1 MVVKICILKSGNI
14 GTSPV
19 LDLLL
24 DERADRPNID
34 VRVFGSGAKMNPEQV
49 EDVVP
54 KLEQFDPDF
63 CIFISPNPGAPG
75 PAKAREL
82 LSGIEK
88 PAIIIGDAPGK
99 GKTEEMDEQGLGY
112 VIVMSDPMIGAK
124 REWLDPTEMAIFNAD
139 ILKVLA
145 ETGALRLVQNTID
158 DIINAVDAGNKIELP
173 KLVITA
179 QKAVEEGGF
188 ENPYAKAKAIAAYE
202 MAGAVANLDM
212 KGCFMTKGYENFIPL
227 VAAAHEMA
235 SCAAKLADEARAI
248 EKSNDT
254 VSRTPH
260 MKEGNTG
267 FKKSLISKPE

>member
-1 MVVKICILKSGNI
+1 MVVKIAIIKSGNI

-19 LDLLL
+19 IDLLL

-34 VRVFGSGAKMNPEQV
+34 VRTFGSGAKMNPEQV

-54 KLEQFDPDF
+54 KVEDFSPDF
-63 CIFISPNPGAPG
+63 VIFISPNPGAPG

-82 LSGIEK
+82 LSEMDT
-88 PAIIIGDAPGK
+88 PAIIVGDAPGK
-99 GKTEEMDEQGLGY
+99 SKKDEIEEQGLGY
-112 VIVMSDPMIGAK
+112 IIVMSDPMIGAK

-145 ETGALRLVQNTID
+145 ETGVLRLVQKTID
-158 DIINAVDAGNKIELP
+158 DVIAQAEKSEIELP
-173 KLVITA
+173 KLIVTA
-179 QKAVEEGGF
+179 ENATEAGCF
-188 ENPYAKAKAIAAYE
+188 ANPYAKAKAIAAYE

-235 SCAAKLADEARAI
+235 ASAAKLAQEARDI

-254 VSRTPH
+254 VLRTPH
-260 MKEGNTG
+260 MKEGNPG
-267 FKKSLISKPE
+267 CKIDLISKPE

>member
-1 MVVKICILKSGNI
+1 MVVKIAIVKSGNI

-19 LDLLL
+19 IDLLL

-34 VRVFGSGAKMNPEQV
+34 VRTFGSGAKMNPEQV

-54 KLEQFDPDF
+54 KIDDFGPDF
-63 CIFISPNPGAPG
+63 AIFISPNPGAPG

-82 LSGIEK
+82 LSEK
-88 PAIIIGDAPGK
+88 DIPAIIIGDAPGK
-99 GKTEEMDEQGLGY
+99 GKKDEMDEQGLGY
-112 VIVMSDPMIGAK
+112 IIVMSDPMIGAK

-145 ETGALRLVQNTID
+145 ETGALRLVQKTID
-158 DIINAVDAGNKIELP
+158 TVIEQAEAGSIELP
-173 KLVITA
+173 KLIITA
-179 QKAVEEGGF
+179 EKAVEAAEYA
-188 ENPYAKAKAIAAYE
+188 NPYAKAKAIAAYE

-212 KGCFMTKGYENFIPL
+212 KGCFMTKGFENFIPL

-235 SCAAKLADEARAI
+235 ACAAKLAQEAREI

-254 VSRTPH
+254 VLRTPH
-260 MKEGNTG
+260 MKEGNPGRKTD
-267 FKKSLISKPE
+267 LISKPE

>member
-1 MVVKICILKSGNI
+1 MVVKIGIVKSGNI
-14 GTSPV
+14 GVSPV

-54 KLEQFDPDF
+54 KVEQFDPDF

-82 LSGIEK
+82 LSAMDK
-88 PAIIIGDAPGK
+88 PAVIIGDAPGK
-99 GKTEEMDEQGLGY
+99 SKTEEMDEQGLGY
-112 VIVMSDPMIGAK
+112 IIVMSDPMIGAK
-124 REWLDPTEMAIFNAD
+124 REWLDPTEMAIFNSD

-158 DIINAVDAGNKIELP
+158 DIINAFDNGDEIELP
-173 KLVITA
+173 KLIITA
-179 QKAVEEGGF
+179 EKAVEVAGF

-235 SCAAKLADEARAI
+235 SCAAKLASEAREI

-254 VSRTPH
+254 VLRTPH
-260 MKEGNTG
+260 MKEGQTG
-267 FKKSLISKPE
+267 SKKDLISKPE

>member
-1 MVVKICILKSGNI
+1 MVVKIGIIKSGNI

-54 KLEQFDPDF
+54 KVDQLDPDF

-82 LSGIEK
+82 LSEK
-88 PAIIIGDAPGK
+88 DIPAIIIGDAPGK
-99 GKTEEMDEQGLGY
+99 GKKDEMDEQGLGY
-112 VIVMSDPMIGAK
+112 IIVMSDPMIGAK

-158 DIINAVDAGNKIELP
+158 GVIDGAAAGNIELP
-173 KLVITA
+173 KLIITA
-179 QKAVEEGGF
+179 EKAVEAAGF

-212 KGCFMTKGYENFIPL
+212 KGCFMTKGFENFIPL

-235 SCAAKLADEARAI
+235 ASAAALADEAREI
-248 EKSNDT
+248 EKGNDS
-254 VSRTPH
+254 VLRTPH

-267 FKKSLISKPE
+267 RKTDLISKPE

>member
-1 MVVKICILKSGNI
+1 
-14 GTSPV
+14 
-19 LDLLL
+19 
-24 DERADRPNID
+24 
-34 VRVFGSGAKMNPEQV
+34 
-49 EDVVP
+49 
-54 KLEQFDPDF
+54 
-63 CIFISPNPGAPG
+63 
-75 PAKAREL
+75 
-82 LSGIEK
+82 
-88 PAIIIGDAPGK
+88 
-99 GKTEEMDEQGLGY
+99 
-112 VIVMSDPMIGAK
+112 MI
-124 REWLDPTEMAIFNAD
+124 
-139 ILKVLA
+139 
-145 ETGALRLVQNTID
+145 NT
-158 DIINAVDAGNKIELP
+158 VDAGNEIELP

-179 QKAVEEGGF
+179 QKAVEAGGF

-254 VSRTPH
+254 VLRTPH

>member
-1 MVVKICILKSGNI
+1 MVVKIGIIKSGNI

-19 LDLLL
+19 IDLLL

-54 KLEQFDPDF
+54 KLDQFNPDF
-63 CIFISPNPGAPG
+63 AIFISPNPGAPG
-75 PAKAREL
+75 PAKAREI
-82 LSGIEK
+82 LSEKGI

-99 GKTEEMDEQGLGY
+99 SKTDEMDEQGLGY
-112 VIVMSDPMIGAK
+112 IIVMSDPMIGAK

-145 ETGALRLVQNTID
+145 NTGALRLVQKTID
-158 DIINAVDAGNKIELP
+158 AVIEGAEADNIELP
-173 KLVITA
+173 KLIITA
-179 QKAVEEGGF
+179 EKAVAAAEF
-188 ENPYAKAKAIAAYE
+188 TNPYAKAKAIAAYE

-235 SCAAKLADEARAI
+235 SAAASLAHEAREI
-248 EKSNDT
+248 EKANDT
-254 VSRTPH
+254 VLRTPH
-260 MKEGNTG
+260 MKEGNLDY
-267 FKKSLISKPE
+267 KNCLISKPE

>member
-1 MVVKICILKSGNI
+1 MVVKIGIIKSGNI

-49 EDVVP
+49 EAVVP
-54 KLEQFDPDF
+54 KVDQFDPDF

-82 LSGIEK
+82 LSEK
-88 PAIIIGDAPGK
+88 DIPAIIIGDAPGK
-99 GKTEEMDEQGLGY
+99 GKKDEMDEQGLGY
-112 VIVMSDPMIGAK
+112 IIVMSDPMIGAK

-158 DIINAVDAGNKIELP
+158 GVIDGAAAGNIELP
-173 KLVITA
+173 KLIITA
-179 QKAVEEGGF
+179 EKAVEAAGF

-212 KGCFMTKGYENFIPL
+212 KGCFMTKGFENFIPL

-235 SCAAKLADEARAI
+235 ASAAALADEAREI
-248 EKSNDT
+248 EKGNDS
-254 VSRTPH
+254 VLRTPH

-267 FKKSLISKPE
+267 RKTDLISKPE

>member
-1 MVVKICILKSGNI
+1 MVVKIGIIKSGNI

-54 KLEQFDPDF
+54 KVDQFAPDF

-82 LSGIEK
+82 LSEK
-88 PAIIIGDAPGK
+88 DIPAIIIGDAPGK
-99 GKTEEMDEQGLGY
+99 GKKDEMDEQGLGY
-112 VIVMSDPMIGAK
+112 IIVMSDPMIGAK

-158 DIINAVDAGNKIELP
+158 GVIDGAAAGNIELP
-173 KLVITA
+173 KLIITA
-179 QKAVEEGGF
+179 EKAVEAAGF

-212 KGCFMTKGYENFIPL
+212 KGCFMTKGFENFIPL

-235 SCAAKLADEARAI
+235 ASAAALADEAREI
-248 EKSNDT
+248 EKGNDS
-254 VSRTPH
+254 VLRTPH

-267 FKKSLISKPE
+267 RKTDLISKPE

>member
-1 MVVKICILKSGNI
+1 MVVKIAIIKSGNI

-19 LDLLL
+19 IDLLL

-34 VRVFGSGAKMNPEQV
+34 VRTFGSGAKMNPEQV

-54 KLEQFDPDF
+54 KIDAFGPDF
-63 CIFISPNPGAPG
+63 AIFISPNPGAPG

-82 LSGIEK
+82 LSQK
-88 PAIIIGDAPGK
+88 DVPAIIIGDAPGK
-99 GKTEEMDEQGLGY
+99 GKKDEMDEQGLGY
-112 VIVMSDPMIGAK
+112 IIVMSDPMIGAK

-145 ETGALRLVQNTID
+145 ETGALRLVQKTID
-158 DIINAVDAGNKIELP
+158 GVIEQAESGSIELP
-173 KLVITA
+173 KLIVTA
-179 QKAVEEGGF
+179 EKAVDAGEF
-188 ENPYAKAKAIAAYE
+188 ANPYAKAKAIAAYE

-212 KGCFMTKGYENFIPL
+212 KGCFMTKGFENFIPL

-235 SCAAKLADEARAI
+235 ASAAKLAQEAREI

-254 VSRTPH
+254 VLRTPH
-260 MKEGNTG
+260 MKEGNLGRKTD
-267 FKKSLISKPE
+267 LISKPE

>member
-1 MVVKICILKSGNI
+1 MVVKIGIVKSGNI
-14 GTSPV
+14 GVSPV

-54 KLEQFDPDF
+54 KVEQFDPDF

-75 PAKAREL
+75 PARAREL
-82 LSGIEK
+82 LSEK
-88 PAIIIGDAPGK
+88 DVPVIIVGDAPGK
-99 GKTEEMDEQGLGY
+99 SKKDEMDEQGLGY
-112 VIVMSDPMIGAK
+112 IIVMSDPMIGAK
-124 REWLDPTEMAIFNAD
+124 REWLDPTEMAIFNSD

-158 DIINAVDAGNKIELP
+158 DIINAFDNGDEIELP
-173 KLVITA
+173 KLIITA
-179 QKAVEEGGF
+179 EKAVDVAGF

-235 SCAAKLADEARAI
+235 SCAAKLASEAREI

-254 VSRTPH
+254 VLRTPH
-260 MKEGNTG
+260 MKEGQTG
-267 FKKSLISKPE
+267 SKKDLISKPE